1 MGKLNMILTM
11 HGRMD
16 PRRWSEI
23 MDRVVHV
30 HAKFYGIDE
39 QGEEPSIDHAAIVD
53 VLLDAGYNGSIS
65 SEWEGHAYTDAVSG
79 WEMVRG
85 QQDLLARLINERA
98 AARAS

>member
-1 MGKLNMILTM
+1 MGKLQMLLTM
-11 HGRMD
+11 HGRQD

-39 QGEEPSIDHAAIVD
+39 NGDEPSIDNATIID
-53 VLLDAGYNGSIS
+53 VLCTANYAGYMS

-79 WEMVRG
+79 WDMVAG
-85 QQDLLARLINERA
+85 QHKLFRRLLSERA
-98 AARAS
+98 AHA